1 MTTEEIEMRRVIK
14 EMLSDVGTNRETI
27 DQAVK
32 DIINKKVDEVLAQEA
47 APTVQK
53 ELVKDLIKDEMK
65 NFRISVEIKRETQNE
80 KD

>member
-1 MTTEEIEMRRVIK
+1 MTIEEIEMRKIIK

-47 APTVQK
+47 ALTVQK
-53 ELVKDLIKDEMK
+53 ELVTDLIKDEMK
-65 NFRISVEIKRETQNE
+65 NFRISVEIKRDTQNE